1 MNVDEPGTTVNPFVA
16 SQFHCPHSPNFSWYS
31 EDTTFHSIFAA
42 ILSIF
47 SPAIVFLNFLVIVAV
62 KRRKELKRQSY
73 ILLSSMAIAD
83 LLAGLVSVP
92 LTIAFD
98 LTIVFQAPHSYI
110 CKLRLASEFLTF
122 SFVWVSLYHLTVIG
136 WERYVAVRKWR
147 DYKVIVTRGR
157 VKKLAIFTWLLAVFT
172 AFPPLIMFVTG
183 VDQKFKIAWHIG
195 ESVCTAVC
203 LILIAVFYV
212 MVYLG
217 ARKRTINEISHV
229 TALVKAKLA
238 SKVAKT
244 TGMLTVALIVSFFP
258 MSVVGLGAALPG
270 FRKRVTLRFAE
281 TVIQLN
287 SLASPVLY
295 CYRDRRFRNAVLE
308 MLRIRK
314 PQQTQPHVGVVAISR
329 REENRIPVTRSQ
341 PSDKSVVLKRSRS
354 APSIVKTTGSCFDGQ
369 PLKQPSSSVE
379 TSAMQIHTESG
390 MRNTTSKNN
399 QSGMSNSVD
408 NPESMT
414 HPVICRRK
422 RLKSWDV
429 APRYHLGTE
438 LPQTRRWQSAELQQD
453 FEQCN

>member
-1 MNVDEPGTTVNPFVA
+1 M
-16 SQFHCPHSPNFSWYS
+16 
-31 EDTTFHSIFAA
+31 
-42 ILSIF
+42 
-47 SPAIVFLNFLVIVAV
+47 IVFLNLLVIVAV
-62 KRRKELKRQSY
+62 NLKRRKELKRQSY

-98 LTIVFQAPHSYI
+98 LAIVFQASYSYI
-110 CKLRLASEFLTF
+110 CTLRLASEFLMF
-122 SFVWVSLYHLTVIG
+122 SFVWASLYHLTMIA
-136 WERYVAVRKWR
+136 WERYVAVRKWS

-157 VKKLAIFTWLLAVFT
+157 VKKLAIFTWLLAAFI

-195 ESVCTAVC
+195 ESVFAAVC
-203 LILIAVFYV
+203 LIIIAVFYV

-217 ARKRTINEISHV
+217 ARKRNINEISHV

-244 TGMLTVALIVSFFP
+244 TGMLTVALIVSVFP
-258 MSVVGLGAALPG
+258 MCVVGLGEAFPG
-270 FRKRVTLRFAE
+270 FRKRVALRFAE

-314 PQQTQPHVGVVAISR
+314 PHGNQPHVGVVGISR
-329 REENRIPVTRSQ
+329 RQENRIHVTRSQ
-341 PSDKSVVLKRSRS
+341 PSDTSVVLKRSLS
-354 APSIVKTTGSCFDGQ
+354 APSIVKTTGSCFHGQ
-369 PLKQPSSSVE
+369 PLEQASSSIE
-379 TSAMQIHTESG
+379 TSALQIHAESG
-390 MRNTTSKNN
+390 KRNTTRKNN
-399 QSGMSNSVD
+399 QSKMSNNVD

-414 HPVICRRK
+414 HSVICRRK
-422 RLKSWDV
+422 RLKSWDASATV
-429 APRYHLGTE
+429 PSWNAIAANKALAECRVT
-438 LPQTRRWQSAELQQD
+438 TR
-453 FEQCN
+453 F